1 MARRGGR
8 RAGAGRPAG
17 SGRYHGEETRVMRV
31 PTSLVDSMLAQLQ
44 EYSRGTHAQAGR
56 QGARGRRSS
65 AQGIELNL
73 VREMATSALEG
84 GVAGDGPC
92 DPLSPD
98 PGSTFVYT
106 VRGDAMDR
114 AGILDGDR
122 VLVDRRLKPAPGDIV
137 LAVLEH
143 QDLTVHRFMARRRT
157 ALLEPDSTNSEH
169 RSRPL
174 QPDRGDSIWGVVTGV
189 VRQFG
194 NYRFP
199 DRRS

>member
-1 MARRGGR
+1 MARHGGR

-44 EYSRGTHAQAGR
+44 EYSRGAHALAGWH
-56 QGARGRRSS
+56 G
-65 AQGIELNL
+65 AQGIDLNL

-84 GVAGDGPC
+84 GLAGDGPY
-92 DPLSPD
+92 DPLTPD

-122 VLVDRRLKPAPGDIV
+122 VLVDRRLKPATGDIV
-137 LAVLEH
+137 LAVLENR
-143 QDLTVHRFMARRRT
+143 DLTVHRFMARRRT
-157 ALLEPDSTNSEH
+157 PSLEPDSTNSEH

-174 QPDRGDSIWGVVTGV
+174 QPDQGDSIWGVVTGV

-194 NYRFP
+194 SYRFP
-199 DRRS
+199 ERRS

>member
-1 MARRGGR
+1 MARHGGR

-44 EYSRGTHAQAGR
+44 EYSRGAHALAGWHGA
-56 QGARGRRSS
+56 QGQRPS
-65 AQGIELNL
+65 AQGIDLNL
-73 VREMATSALEG
+73 VREMATNALG
-84 GVAGDGPC
+84 GGLAGDGSH
-92 DPLSPD
+92 DPLTPE

-122 VLVDRRLKPAPGDIV
+122 VLVDRRLKPATGDIV
-137 LAVLEH
+137 LAVLENR
-143 QDLTVHRFMARRRT
+143 DLTVHRFVARRRT
-157 ALLEPDSTNSEH
+157 PSLEPDSTNSEH

-174 QPDRGDSIWGVVTGV
+174 QPDQGDSIWGVVTGV

-194 NYRFP
+194 SYRFP
-199 DRRS
+199 ERRS

>member
-1 MARRGGR
+1 MARHGGR

-44 EYSRGTHAQAGR
+44 EHSRGTHAQAGR
-56 QGARGRRSS
+56 QGAQGRRPS
-65 AQGIELNL
+65 AEGIDLNL
-73 VREMATSALEG
+73 VREMAISALKG
-84 GVAGDGPC
+84 GVVGEGLYDTLPS
-92 DPLSPD
+92 DPAA
-98 PGSTFVYT
+98 TFVYT

-122 VLVDRRLKPAPGDIV
+122 VLVDRRLKPATGDIV
-137 LAVLEH
+137 LAVLEN
-143 QDLTVHRFMARRRT
+143 QGLSVHRFMARRRT
-157 ALLEPDSTNSEH
+157 PLLEPDSTNSEH

-199 DRRS
+199 ERRS